1 VTRPPATAEELDA
14 LAERI
19 SAWLAGALESNPILV
34 DVTRDDEL
42 PYRWFVRLA
51 GEEKDFTTIWMTLGQ
66 RTLKYETYVLP
77 APEANRADVFELLLR
92 RNYSLVG
99 AHFAIGPEDAVFL
112 TGELPVH
119 VVDEEE
125 LDRVVGSLLEY
136 VERSFGPAVR
146 LGFGRA
152 ARAQQPR

>member
-1 VTRPPATAEELDA
+1 MTRPPATPEELDA

-19 SAWLAGALESNPILV
+19 SAWLAGELETNPILL

-77 APEANRADVFELLLR
+77 APEQNRAPLFELLLR
-92 RNYSLVG
+92 RNYGLVG

-112 TGELPVH
+112 SGELPVH

-125 LDRVVGSLLEY
+125 LDRIVGSLLEY
-136 VERSFGPAVR
+136 VEQVFRRAVEHYR
-146 LGFGRA
+146 PGRDG
-152 ARAQQPR
+152 

>member
-1 VTRPPATAEELDA
+1 VARPPATPDELDA

-19 SAWLAGALESNPILV
+19 SAWLAGELASNPILV
-34 DVTRDDEL
+34 DVTRDEEL

-51 GEEKDFTTIWMTLGQ
+51 GDEKDFTTIWMTLGQ

-77 APEANRADVFELLLR
+77 APEHNQAELFERLLR
-92 RNYSLVG
+92 HNYGLVG

-112 TGELPVH
+112 SGELPVH

-125 LDRVVGSLLEY
+125 LDRLVGSLFAY
-136 VERSFGPAVR
+136 VEQTFAAAVG
-146 LGFGRA
+146 LAFGRA
-152 ARAQQPR
+152 ARAKRPE

>member
-1 VTRPPATAEELDA
+1 VTRPPASPEELEA
-14 LAERI
+14 LAGRI
-19 SAWLAGALESNPILV
+19 SAWLASELETNPILV

-77 APEANRADVFELLLR
+77 APEGNRADLYELLLR
-92 RNYSLVG
+92 RNYALVG
-99 AHFAIGPEDAVFL
+99 AHFSIGPEDAVYL
-112 TGELPVH
+112 SGELPVH

-125 LDRVVGSLLEY
+125 LDRVVGSVLEY
-136 VERSFGPAVR
+136 VEQSFGAAVR
-146 LGFGRA
+146 LGFRRA
-152 ARAQQPR
+152 GPQRPP

>member
-1 VTRPPATAEELDA
+1 VTRPPATPEELDD

-19 SAWLAGALESNPILV
+19 SAWLAGQLETNPILV
-34 DVTRDDEL
+34 DVTRDEEL

-77 APEANRADVFELLLR
+77 APEENRADVYELLLR
-92 RNYSLVG
+92 RNYALVG

-112 TGELPVH
+112 NGELPVH

-125 LDRVVGSLLEY
+125 LDRLVGSVFEY
-136 VERSFGPAVR
+136 VEQSFASAVR
-146 LGFGRA
+146 LAFGRA
-152 ARAQQPR
+152 GGTAPP